1 MFKSTG
7 EKATEVQAMLN
18 QIAELERDVVNYE
31 VIRNFLIIYLSE
43 VAIPAFKDQKF
54 NNYLSAMSNFC
65 GQEVSNAQNH
75 MACWSDF
82 YDVI

>member
-1 MFKSTG
+1 
-7 EKATEVQAMLN
+7 
-18 QIAELERDVVNYE
+18 
-31 VIRNFLIIYLSE
+31 

-54 NNYLSAMSNFC
+54 NNYLAAMSNFC